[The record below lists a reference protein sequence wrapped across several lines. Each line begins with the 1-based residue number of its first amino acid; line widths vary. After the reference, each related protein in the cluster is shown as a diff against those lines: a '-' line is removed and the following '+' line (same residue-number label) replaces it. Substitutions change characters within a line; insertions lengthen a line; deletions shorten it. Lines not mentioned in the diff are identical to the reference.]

1 MTPPIVIIVY
11 QQLKL
16 LRKIKMTNQLRKDE
30 LSTQQ
35 SVDERKC
42 YGHCQICMIT
52 RAVIHCKVTLQL
64 HILLQRVSDI
74 VVVGVVIVTLSANVT
89 G

>member
-1 MTPPIVIIVY
+1 
-11 QQLKL
+11 
-16 LRKIKMTNQLRKDE
+16 MTNQLRKDE

-35 SVDERKC
+35 SVNERKI
-42 YGHCQICMIT
+42 YRHCKICLIT
-52 RAVIHCKVTLQL
+52 RTVIHCKVTLQL

-74 VVVGVVIVTLSANVT
+74 VVVGVVIVTLSANVR